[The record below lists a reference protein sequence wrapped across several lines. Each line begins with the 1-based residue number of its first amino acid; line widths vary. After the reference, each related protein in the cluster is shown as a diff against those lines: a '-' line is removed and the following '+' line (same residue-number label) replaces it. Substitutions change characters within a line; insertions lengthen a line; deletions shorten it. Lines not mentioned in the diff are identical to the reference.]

1 MIYALDTNTVTFI
14 LKEDAEVKHNADIA
28 LDKGHSLI
36 LPQIVDYEVQRG
48 LLAKRMN
55 KKLEEYLF
63 FRQIVSIG
71 VINEEVWQ
79 EAARIFALLY
89 QKGKPIGDGDILVA
103 AFCLVNNCILVTNDT
118 HFNRVRGIQITNWK
132 SF

>member
-1 MIYALDTNTVTFI
+1 MIYVLDTNTVTFI
-14 LKEDAEVKHNADIA
+14 LKGDAEVKHNADIA

-36 LPQIVDYEVQRG
+36 LPQIVDYEVLRG
-48 LLAKRMN
+48 LLAKRMD
-55 KKLEEYLF
+55 KKLREYLS

-71 VINEEVWQ
+71 VISAEVWQ
-79 EAARIFALLY
+79 KAAQIFAILS

-103 AFCLVNNCILVTNDT
+103 AFCLVNNCILITNDT
-118 HFNRVRGIQITNWK
+118 DFNRVDSLQIVNWK